1 MLRHYV
7 RREPQ
12 EGKQRQK
19 EMEYY
24 NKILCVTFAE
34 LTGGRDPVMK
44 ANTLKCNVQRSN
56 IACARRGGGE
66 GTQALYVWSS
76 IPEKYRRRFVAT
88 YGDPEEKMREA
99 MTKASIK
106 IDAKAREYY
115 EAYTYMDKDGQERH
129 LTEKMIEEYTIN
141 ASVLGE
147 LEKMAAR
154 RQAIRSSLNA
164 PMSGAWDLILDSS
177 ERMRES
183 YGHTLPGTLARLKT
197 RLKAWKSDG
206 YQSVVSGKL
215 GNTSALKIT
224 GDFLKL
230 IVALK
235 RSKVPV
241 YTDAQLFEK
250 ANEIAEERGWK
261 PIRSLSGMKKW
272 LNSPSV
278 EPLWYDAV
286 YGEQAARQRYGRKH
300 KTALPTRRDTLWYGD
315 GTKLNLY
322 YRDEQGKVRTT
333 QVYEVIDAMSE
344 VLLGYCISDT
354 EDYEAQYHA
363 YRMAIQKSGHKPYE
377 IVYDNQGGHKK
388 LDSDGFIGKICR
400 VHRPTQPYNGE
411 SKTIESVFGRFQAQV
426 LHKDWRFTGQ
436 NVTAKK
442 ASSRPNV
449 EFIEANKDSLY
460 TLEELKDAY
469 AAARKEW
476 NEGVHPATG
485 ERRIDMY
492 EKSVNEETQEVTLH
506 DMVDMFWVFTK
517 RMATFTDQG
526 LQVTVKGEKRQY
538 EVCSSPGVP
547 DHEWRRKHTYER
559 FIVAYDPYDF
569 ASIRLYTKGTD
580 GSLRFERTAEP
591 YILIHRAL
599 QDQQG
604 TGDAKFIRQEQEAN
618 LQDRIERTV
627 EGRTIAAE
635 HGTDAEQQGL
645 HSPKL
650 KGTTAAV
657 QRQIDHRME
666 RYSQPPEQYQLGRH
680 TKSLSL
686 DDWLDVMD
694 GGDDGDTPR
703 IPLPM
708 EKKIAS
714 KL

>member
-1 MLRHYV
+1 MLRHCV

-44 ANTLKCNVQRSN
+44 ANTLKCNVQRCN

-99 MTKASIK
+99 MMKQSVK
-106 IDAKAREYY
+106 LDAKAREYY

-197 RLKAWKSDG
+197 RLKAWKADG

-215 GNTSALKIT
+215 GNSSALKIT

-604 TGDAKFIRQEQEAN
+604 TDDAKFIRQEQEAN

-627 EGRTIAAE
+627 VGRTIAAE

-686 DDWLDVMD
+686 DDWLDVMES
-694 GGDDGDTPR
+694 GDDGDTPR

>member
-44 ANTLKCNVQRSN
+44 ANTLKCNVQRCN

-197 RLKAWKSDG
+197 RLKAWKADG

-215 GNTSALKIT
+215 GNSSALKIT

-526 LQVTVKGEKRQY
+526 LQVTIKGEKRQY
-538 EVCSSPGVP
+538 EVCSSPGIP

-604 TGDAKFIRQEQEAN
+604 TDDAKFIRQEQEAN

-627 EGRTIAAE
+627 AGRTIAAE

-686 DDWLDVMD
+686 DDWLDVME

>member
-7 RREPQ
+7 RRKPQ

-44 ANTLKCNVQRSN
+44 ANTLKCNVQRCN

-197 RLKAWKSDG
+197 RLKAWKADG

-215 GNTSALKIT
+215 GNSSALKIT

-272 LNSPSV
+272 LNSPAV

-526 LQVTVKGEKRQY
+526 LQVTIKGEKRQY

-604 TGDAKFIRQEQEAN
+604 TDDAKFIRQEQEAN

-627 EGRTIAAE
+627 AGRTIAAE

-686 DDWLDVMD
+686 DDWLDVME

>member
-1 MLRHYV
+1 
-7 RREPQ
+7 
-12 EGKQRQK
+12 
-19 EMEYY
+19 
-24 NKILCVTFAE
+24 
-34 LTGGRDPVMK
+34 
-44 ANTLKCNVQRSN
+44 
-56 IACARRGGGE
+56 
-66 GTQALYVWSS
+66 
-76 IPEKYRRRFVAT
+76 
-88 YGDPEEKMREA
+88 

-215 GNTSALKIT
+215 GNSSALKIT

-241 YTDAQLFEK
+241 YTDAQLFDK

-272 LNSPSV
+272 LNSPAV

-315 GTKLNLY
+315 GTKLNIY

-604 TGDAKFIRQEQEAN
+604 TDDAKFIRQEQEAN

-627 EGRTIAAE
+627 AGRTIAAE

-694 GGDDGDTPR
+694 GKADDEMR
-703 IPLPM
+703 IPLLP

>member
-1 MLRHYV
+1 MLRHCV

-76 IPEKYRRRFVAT
+76 IPEKYRRRFVAI

-106 IDAKAREYY
+106 IDTKAREYY
-115 EAYTYMDKDGQERH
+115 EAYTYTDKDGEERH
-129 LTEKMIEEYTIN
+129 LTEEMIEEYTIN

-197 RLKAWKSDG
+197 RLKAWKTEG

-215 GNTSALKIT
+215 GNSSALKIT

-476 NEGVHPATG
+476 NEGRHPATG

-604 TGDAKFIRQEQEAN
+604 TDDAKFIRQEQEAN

-627 EGRTIAAE
+627 AGRAIAAE

-650 KGTTAAV
+650 KGANAAV
-657 QRQIDHRME
+657 QRQIEHRME

-686 DDWLDVMD
+686 DDWLDVME
-694 GGDDGDTPR
+694 GGDDGDMPR
-703 IPLPM
+703 IPLAM

>member
-34 LTGGRDPVMK
+34 LTGGVEPVMK
-44 ANTLKCNVQRSN
+44 ASTLRQNVCRSN

-76 IPEKYRRRFVAT
+76 IPEKYRRKFVGL
-88 YGDPEEKMREA
+88 YGDPEEMMREA
-99 MTKASIK
+99 MMKQSVRL
-106 IDAKAREYY
+106 DAKAREWY
-115 EAYTYMDKDGQERH
+115 EAYTYLDKDGEERH
-129 LTEKMIEEYTIN
+129 LTEKMIEEYTVN

-154 RQAIRSSLNA
+154 RKAIRSSLNA

-197 RLKAWKSDG
+197 RLKAWKTEG

-215 GNTSALKIT
+215 GNSSALKIT
-224 GDFLKL
+224 GEFLRQ

-604 TGDAKFIRQEQEAN
+604 TDDAKFIRQEQEAN

-627 EGRTIAAE
+627 AGRTIAAE

-650 KGTTAAV
+650 KGTNAAV
-657 QRQIDHRME
+657 QRQIEHRME
-666 RYSQPPEQYQLGRH
+666 HYSKPPETYQLGRH

-686 DDWLDVMD
+686 DDWLDVME

>member
-197 RLKAWKSDG
+197 RLKAWKADG

-215 GNTSALKIT
+215 GNSSALKIT

-411 SKTIESVFGRFQAQV
+411 SKTIESVFGRFQTQV

-476 NEGVHPATG
+476 NEGRHPATG

-604 TGDAKFIRQEQEAN
+604 TDDAKFIRQEQEAN

-627 EGRTIAAE
+627 AGRTIAAE
-635 HGTDAEQQGL
+635 HGMDAEQQGL

-686 DDWLDVMD
+686 DDWLDVME

>member
-44 ANTLKCNVQRSN
+44 ANTLKCNVQRCN

-106 IDAKAREYY
+106 IDAKAREFY

-197 RLKAWKSDG
+197 RLKAWKADG

-215 GNTSALKIT
+215 GNSSALKIT

-286 YGEQAARQRYGRKH
+286 YGEQATRQRYGRKH

-526 LQVTVKGEKRQY
+526 LQVTIKGEKRQY

-604 TGDAKFIRQEQEAN
+604 TDDAKFIRQEQEAN

-627 EGRTIAAE
+627 AGRTIAAE

-686 DDWLDVMD
+686 DDWLDVME

>member
-44 ANTLKCNVQRSN
+44 ANTLKCNVQRCN

-106 IDAKAREYY
+106 IDAKAREFY

-215 GNTSALKIT
+215 GNSSALKIT

-526 LQVTVKGEKRQY
+526 LQVTIKGEKRQY

-604 TGDAKFIRQEQEAN
+604 TDDAKFIRQEQEAN

-627 EGRTIAAE
+627 AGRTIAAE

-666 RYSQPPEQYQLGRH
+666 HYSKPPETYQLGRH

-686 DDWLDVMD
+686 DDWLDVME

>member
-106 IDAKAREYY
+106 IDAKARDYY

-129 LTEKMIEEYTIN
+129 LTKKMIEEYTIN

-215 GNTSALKIT
+215 GNSSALKIT

-526 LQVTVKGEKRQY
+526 LQVTIKGEKRQY

-604 TGDAKFIRQEQEAN
+604 TDDAKFIRQEQEAN

-627 EGRTIAAE
+627 AGRTIAAE

-686 DDWLDVMD
+686 DDWLDVME

>member
-106 IDAKAREYY
+106 IDTKAREYY

-197 RLKAWKSDG
+197 RLKAWKADG

-215 GNTSALKIT
+215 GNSSALKIT
-224 GDFLKL
+224 GEFLKL

-526 LQVTVKGEKRQY
+526 LQVTIKGEKRQY

-604 TGDAKFIRQEQEAN
+604 TDDAKFIRQEQEAN

-627 EGRTIAAE
+627 AGRTIAAE

-686 DDWLDVMD
+686 DDWLDVME

>member
-44 ANTLKCNVQRSN
+44 ANTLKCNVQRCN

-164 PMSGAWDLILDSS
+164 PMSGAWDLILDSA

-215 GNTSALKIT
+215 GNSSALKIT

-272 LNSPSV
+272 LNSPAV

-559 FIVAYDPYDF
+559 FFVAYDPYDF

-604 TGDAKFIRQEQEAN
+604 TDDAKFIRQEQEAN

-627 EGRTIAAE
+627 AGRTMAAE

-686 DDWLDVMD
+686 DDWLDVME

>member
-164 PMSGAWDLILDSS
+164 PMSGAWDLILDSA

-183 YGHTLPGTLARLKT
+183 YGHTLPGTLARLKA
-197 RLKAWKSDG
+197 RLKAWKADG

-215 GNTSALKIT
+215 GNSSALKIT
-224 GDFLKL
+224 GEFLKL

-272 LNSPSV
+272 LTSPSV

-526 LQVTVKGEKRQY
+526 LQVTIKGEKRQY
-538 EVCSSPGVP
+538 EVFSTPGVP

-604 TGDAKFIRQEQEAN
+604 TDDAKFIRQEQEAN

-627 EGRTIAAE
+627 AGRTIAAE

-686 DDWLDVMD
+686 DDWLDVME

>member
-12 EGKQRQK
+12 EGKQRQE

-44 ANTLKCNVQRSN
+44 ANTLKCNVQRCN

-197 RLKAWKSDG
+197 RLKAWKADG

-215 GNTSALKIT
+215 GNSSALKIT

-250 ANEIAEERGWK
+250 ANETAEERGWK

-272 LNSPSV
+272 LNSPAV

-526 LQVTVKGEKRQY
+526 LQVTIKGEKRQY

-604 TGDAKFIRQEQEAN
+604 TDDAKFIRQEQEAN

-627 EGRTIAAE
+627 AGRTIAAE

-666 RYSQPPEQYQLGRH
+666 RYSQPPEQYQLGIH

-686 DDWLDVMD
+686 DDWLDVME

>member
-1 MLRHYV
+1 
-7 RREPQ
+7 
-12 EGKQRQK
+12 
-19 EMEYY
+19 
-24 NKILCVTFAE
+24 
-34 LTGGRDPVMK
+34 
-44 ANTLKCNVQRSN
+44 
-56 IACARRGGGE
+56 
-66 GTQALYVWSS
+66 
-76 IPEKYRRRFVAT
+76 
-88 YGDPEEKMREA
+88 
-99 MTKASIK
+99 
-106 IDAKAREYY
+106 
-115 EAYTYMDKDGQERH
+115 
-129 LTEKMIEEYTIN
+129 MIEEYTIN

-197 RLKAWKSDG
+197 RLKAWKADG

-215 GNTSALKIT
+215 GNSSALKIT

-377 IVYDNQGGHKK
+377 IVYDNQGSHKK

-604 TGDAKFIRQEQEAN
+604 TDDAKFIRKEQEAN

-635 HGTDAEQQGL
+635 HGMDADQQGL

-650 KGTTAAV
+650 KGANAAV
-657 QRQIDHRME
+657 QRQIEHRME

-686 DDWLDVMD
+686 DDWLDVIEE
-694 GGDDGDTPR
+694 TPVER
-703 IPLPM
+703 
-708 EKKIAS
+708 KIAS

>member
-197 RLKAWKSDG
+197 RLKAWKADG

-215 GNTSALKIT
+215 GNSSALKIT

-272 LNSPSV
+272 LTSPSV

-344 VLLGYCISDT
+344 MLLGYCISDT

-526 LQVTVKGEKRQY
+526 LQVTIKGEKRQY

-604 TGDAKFIRQEQEAN
+604 TDDAKFIRQEQEAN

-627 EGRTIAAE
+627 AGRTIAAE

-686 DDWLDVMD
+686 DDWLDVME

>member
-215 GNTSALKIT
+215 GNSSALKIT

-272 LNSPSV
+272 LTSPSV

-604 TGDAKFIRQEQEAN
+604 TDDAKFIRQEQEAN

-627 EGRTIAAE
+627 AGRTIAAE

-686 DDWLDVMD
+686 DDWLDVME

>member
-197 RLKAWKSDG
+197 RLKAWKADG

-215 GNTSALKIT
+215 GNSSALKIT

-261 PIRSLSGMKKW
+261 PIRSLSCMKKW
-272 LNSPSV
+272 LNSPAV

-300 KTALPTRRDTLWYGD
+300 KTALPTRRDSLWYGD

-526 LQVTVKGEKRQY
+526 LQVTIKGEKRQY

-604 TGDAKFIRQEQEAN
+604 TDDAKFIRQEQEAN

-627 EGRTIAAE
+627 AGRTIAAE

-686 DDWLDVMD
+686 DDWLDVME

>member
-197 RLKAWKSDG
+197 RLKAWKADG

-215 GNTSALKIT
+215 GNSSALKIT

-526 LQVTVKGEKRQY
+526 LQVTIKGEKRQY

-604 TGDAKFIRQEQEAN
+604 TDDAKFIRQEQEAN

-686 DDWLDVMD
+686 DDWLDVME

>member
-44 ANTLKCNVQRSN
+44 ANTLKCNVQRCN

-197 RLKAWKSDG
+197 RLKAWKTEG

-215 GNTSALKIT
+215 GNSSALKIT

-492 EKSVNEETQEVTLH
+492 ENSVNEETQEVTLH

-604 TGDAKFIRQEQEAN
+604 TDDAKFIRQEQEAN

-635 HGTDAEQQGL
+635 HGMDAEQQGL

-686 DDWLDVMD
+686 DDWLDVME

>member
-34 LTGGRDPVMK
+34 LTGGRDPVIK

-197 RLKAWKSDG
+197 RLKAWKADG

-215 GNTSALKIT
+215 GNSSALKIT

-526 LQVTVKGEKRQY
+526 LQVTIKGEKRPY

-604 TGDAKFIRQEQEAN
+604 TDDAKFIRQEQEAN

-627 EGRTIAAE
+627 AGRTIAAE

-686 DDWLDVMD
+686 DDWLDVME

>member
-197 RLKAWKSDG
+197 RLKAWKADG

-215 GNTSALKIT
+215 GNSSALKIT
-224 GDFLKL
+224 GEFLKL

-272 LNSPSV
+272 LTSPSV

-604 TGDAKFIRQEQEAN
+604 TDDAKFIRQEQEAN

-627 EGRTIAAE
+627 AGRTIAAE

-686 DDWLDVMD
+686 DDWLDVME

>member
-44 ANTLKCNVQRSN
+44 ANTLKCNVQRCN

-197 RLKAWKSDG
+197 RLKAWKADG

-215 GNTSALKIT
+215 GNSSALKIT

-526 LQVTVKGEKRQY
+526 LQVTIKGEKRQY

-604 TGDAKFIRQEQEAN
+604 TDDAKFIRQEQEAN

-627 EGRTIAAE
+627 AGRTIAAE

-694 GGDDGDTPR
+694 GKADDEMR
-703 IPLPM
+703 IPLLP

>member
-1 MLRHYV
+1 
-7 RREPQ
+7 
-12 EGKQRQK
+12 
-19 EMEYY
+19 
-24 NKILCVTFAE
+24 
-34 LTGGRDPVMK
+34 
-44 ANTLKCNVQRSN
+44 
-56 IACARRGGGE
+56 
-66 GTQALYVWSS
+66 
-76 IPEKYRRRFVAT
+76 
-88 YGDPEEKMREA
+88 

-106 IDAKAREYY
+106 KDAKAREYY

-197 RLKAWKSDG
+197 RLKAWKADG

-215 GNTSALKIT
+215 GNSSALKIT

-559 FIVAYDPYDF
+559 FVVAYDPYDF

-604 TGDAKFIRQEQEAN
+604 TDDAKFIRQEQEAN

-627 EGRTIAAE
+627 AGRTIAAE

-686 DDWLDVMD
+686 DDWLDVME

>member
-197 RLKAWKSDG
+197 RLKAWKADG

-215 GNTSALKIT
+215 GNSSALKIT

-272 LNSPSV
+272 LSSPSV

-300 KTALPTRRDTLWYGD
+300 KTALPRRRDTLWYGD

-476 NEGVHPATG
+476 NEGRHPATG

-604 TGDAKFIRQEQEAN
+604 TDDAKFIRQEQEAN

-627 EGRTIAAE
+627 AGRTIAAE

-686 DDWLDVMD
+686 DDWLDVME

>member
-12 EGKQRQK
+12 EGKQRQE

-44 ANTLKCNVQRSN
+44 ANTLKCNVQRCN

-197 RLKAWKSDG
+197 RLKAWKADG

-215 GNTSALKIT
+215 GNSSALKIT

-250 ANEIAEERGWK
+250 ANETAEERGWK

-272 LNSPSV
+272 LNSPAV

-526 LQVTVKGEKRQY
+526 LQVTIKGEKRQY

-604 TGDAKFIRQEQEAN
+604 TDDAKFIRQEQEAN

-627 EGRTIAAE
+627 AGRTIAAE

-686 DDWLDVMD
+686 DDWLDVME

>member
-44 ANTLKCNVQRSN
+44 ANTLKCNVQRCN

-197 RLKAWKSDG
+197 RLKAWKADG

-215 GNTSALKIT
+215 GNSSALKIT

-272 LNSPSV
+272 LTSPSV

-492 EKSVNEETQEVTLH
+492 ENSVNEETQEVTLH

-604 TGDAKFIRQEQEAN
+604 TDDAKFIRQEQEAN

-627 EGRTIAAE
+627 AGRTIAAE

-686 DDWLDVMD
+686 DDWLDVME

>member
-106 IDAKAREYY
+106 IDAKARDYY

-197 RLKAWKSDG
+197 RLKAWKADG

-215 GNTSALKIT
+215 GNSSALKIT

-599 QDQQG
+599 QDQHG
-604 TGDAKFIRQEQEAN
+604 TDDAKFIRQEQEAN

-627 EGRTIAAE
+627 AGRTIAAE

-686 DDWLDVMD
+686 DDWLDVME

>member
-44 ANTLKCNVQRSN
+44 ANTLKCNVQRCN

-197 RLKAWKSDG
+197 RLKAWKADG

-215 GNTSALKIT
+215 GNSSALKIT

-604 TGDAKFIRQEQEAN
+604 TDDAKFIRQEQEAN

-627 EGRTIAAE
+627 AGRTIAAE

-694 GGDDGDTPR
+694 GKAEDEMR
-703 IPLPM
+703 IPLLP

>member
-7 RREPQ
+7 SREPQ

-34 LTGGRDPVMK
+34 LTGGRDPVIK
-44 ANTLKCNVQRSN
+44 ANTLKCNVQRCN

-147 LEKMAAR
+147 LQKMAAR

-164 PMSGAWDLILDSS
+164 PMAGAWDLILDSS

-197 RLKAWKSDG
+197 RLKAWKADG

-215 GNTSALKIT
+215 GNSSALKIT

-272 LNSPSV
+272 LNSPAV

-492 EKSVNEETQEVTLH
+492 EKSVNEETPEVTLH

-526 LQVTVKGEKRQY
+526 LQVTIKGEKRQY

-604 TGDAKFIRQEQEAN
+604 TDDAKFIRQEQEAN

-627 EGRTIAAE
+627 AGRTIAAE

-686 DDWLDVMD
+686 DDWLDVME

>member
-197 RLKAWKSDG
+197 RLKAWKADG

-215 GNTSALKIT
+215 GNSSALKIT

-411 SKTIESVFGRFQAQV
+411 SKTIESVFGRFQTQV

-604 TGDAKFIRQEQEAN
+604 TDDAKFIRQEQEAN

-627 EGRTIAAE
+627 AGRTIAAE

-686 DDWLDVMD
+686 DDWLDVME

>member
-44 ANTLKCNVQRSN
+44 ANTLKCNVQRCN

-66 GTQALYVWSS
+66 GSQALYVWSS

-183 YGHTLPGTLARLKT
+183 YGNTLPGTLARLKT

-215 GNTSALKIT
+215 GNSSALKIT

-241 YTDAQLFEK
+241 YTDAQLFER

-492 EKSVNEETQEVTLH
+492 ENSVNEETQEVTLH

-604 TGDAKFIRQEQEAN
+604 TDDAKFIRQEQEAN

-627 EGRTIAAE
+627 AGRTIAAE

-686 DDWLDVMD
+686 DDWLDVME

>member
-1 MLRHYV
+1 MRHYV

-44 ANTLKCNVQRSN
+44 ANTLKCNVQRCN

-106 IDAKAREYY
+106 IDAKARDYY

-197 RLKAWKSDG
+197 RLKAWKADG

-215 GNTSALKIT
+215 GNSSALKIT

-241 YTDAQLFEK
+241 YTDAQLLEK

-604 TGDAKFIRQEQEAN
+604 TDDAKFIRQEQEAN

-627 EGRTIAAE
+627 AGRTIAAE

-657 QRQIDHRME
+657 QRQIGHRME

-686 DDWLDVMD
+686 DDWLDVME

>member
-197 RLKAWKSDG
+197 RLKAWKADG

-215 GNTSALKIT
+215 GNSSALKIT

-526 LQVTVKGEKRQY
+526 LQVTIKGEKRQY

-604 TGDAKFIRQEQEAN
+604 TEDAKFIRQEQEAN

-627 EGRTIAAE
+627 AGRTIAAE

-686 DDWLDVMD
+686 DDWLDVMEGRTED
-694 GGDDGDTPR
+694 EKR
-703 IPLPM
+703 IPIAT

>member
-12 EGKQRQK
+12 EGKQRQE

-44 ANTLKCNVQRSN
+44 ANTLKCNVQRCN

-106 IDAKAREYY
+106 IDAKAREFY

-164 PMSGAWDLILDSS
+164 PMSGAWDLILDSA

-197 RLKAWKSDG
+197 RLKAWKADG

-215 GNTSALKIT
+215 GNSSALKIT

-272 LNSPSV
+272 LNSPAV

-286 YGEQAARQRYGRKH
+286 YGEQAARQRYDRKH

-411 SKTIESVFGRFQAQV
+411 SKTIESVFGRFQSQI

-526 LQVTVKGEKRQY
+526 LQVTIKGEKRQY

-604 TGDAKFIRQEQEAN
+604 TDDAKFIRQEQEAN

-627 EGRTIAAE
+627 AGRTIAAE

-686 DDWLDVMD
+686 DDWLDVME

>member
-1 MLRHYV
+1 
-7 RREPQ
+7 
-12 EGKQRQK
+12 
-19 EMEYY
+19 
-24 NKILCVTFAE
+24 
-34 LTGGRDPVMK
+34 
-44 ANTLKCNVQRSN
+44 
-56 IACARRGGGE
+56 
-66 GTQALYVWSS
+66 
-76 IPEKYRRRFVAT
+76 
-88 YGDPEEKMREA
+88 
-99 MTKASIK
+99 
-106 IDAKAREYY
+106 
-115 EAYTYMDKDGQERH
+115 
-129 LTEKMIEEYTIN
+129 MIEEYTIN

-197 RLKAWKSDG
+197 RLKAWKADG

-215 GNTSALKIT
+215 GNSSALKIT

-604 TGDAKFIRQEQEAN
+604 TDDAKFIRQEQEAN

-627 EGRTIAAE
+627 AGRTIAAE

-686 DDWLDVMD
+686 DDWLDVME
-694 GGDDGDTPR
+694 GSDDGDTPR